1 MKGVEGLWLELFLPK
16 SRGVLI
22 GTFYRSPS
30 TSKHHDSDFMSKL
43 EVELSTAT
51 ATDKEVIIL
60 GDFNCDLFPP
70 TILDKNVVTPRPQ
83 INVVLRFHVATL
95 NSGGGGWCY
104 NNFCPRL

>member
-1 MKGVEGLWLELFLPK
+1 MPIDIHILKTQSHHTDMRLASTVCQYLIYLI
-16 SRGVLI
+16 SAVMHASVLI

-60 GDFNCDLFPP
+60 EDFNCDLVPS
-70 TILDKNVVTPRPQ
+70 RS
-83 INVVLRFHVATL
+83 INSDCKQLQSVL
-95 NSGGGGWCY
+95 
-104 NNFCPRL
+104 